1 MAKKDADGEDGKDFH
16 NSEEAVVLAKRSSQ
30 GDHADDPEG
39 LIADPP
45 IPDDVGPGPAS
56 HGLIQFCIKIG
67 H

>member
-1 MAKKDADGEDGKDFH
+1 VAEEDSHGEDGKDFH
-16 NSEEAVVLAKRSSQ
+16 NSEEAVMLAKRSAQ
-30 GDHADDPEG
+30 GDHAEDPEW